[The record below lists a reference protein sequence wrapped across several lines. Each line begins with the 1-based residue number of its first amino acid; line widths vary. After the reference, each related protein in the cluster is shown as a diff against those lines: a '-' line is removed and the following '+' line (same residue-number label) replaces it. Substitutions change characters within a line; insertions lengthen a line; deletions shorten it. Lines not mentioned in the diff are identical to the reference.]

1 LSSTSSHRSDHN
13 RPPHGV
19 PKTLEPAESLAFEVS
34 AGSMAGVEARR
45 ALLAGNGALP
55 SAVRDEV
62 LLLVTELVTNAVR
75 HANAGPDRA
84 VRVELSR
91 LSDYVRVAVF
101 DGGAGFTA
109 GPPAERDP
117 ADGWGLVLVDRVA
130 DRWAVT
136 PTALGTCAWFELRY
150 QS

>member
-1 LSSTSSHRSDHN
+1 LSSISSHRSEHN
-13 RPPHGV
+13 RSPHAV
-19 PKTLEPAESLAFEVS
+19 PEAFEPAESLAFELS

-45 ALLAGNGALP
+45 ALLEGNGALP

-75 HANAGPDRA
+75 HANAGSDRA

-91 LSDYVRVAVF
+91 LSDRVKVAVF

-109 GPPAERDP
+109 GPPAERDE

-130 DRWAVT
+130 DRWAIT
-136 PTALGTCAWFELRY
+136 PTAQGTCAWFELRY
-150 QS
+150 